1 MTYSL
6 NMTNITKTFGTGSK
20 QVTAL
25 NQLKFTASPGEF
37 ISIIGPSGS
46 EKRTFLTLADYNHQ
60 VVGQSTLMELILLM
74 YPKKKELNYAFK
86 KLVLFYKVQI

>member
-25 NQLKFTASPGEF
+25 NQLNFTASPGEF

-46 EKRTFLTLADYNHQ
+46 
-60 VVGQSTLMELILLM
+60 
-74 YPKKKELNYAFK
+74 
-86 KLVLFYKVQI
+86 

>member
-25 NQLKFTASPGEF
+25 NQLNFTASPGEF

-46 EKRTFLTLADYNHQ
+46 GKSTFLTLA
-60 VVGQSTLMELILLM
+60 GGL
-74 YPKKKELNYAFK
+74 
-86 KLVLFYKVQI
+86 

>member
-25 NQLKFTASPGEF
+25 NQLNFTASPGE
-37 ISIIGPSGS
+37 
-46 EKRTFLTLADYNHQ
+46 L
-60 VVGQSTLMELILLM
+60 
-74 YPKKKELNYAFK
+74 
-86 KLVLFYKVQI
+86 LVLLVLLVQEKVPF